1 AERRLPEQRVVHRLH
16 EVRAQLH
23 RREQD
28 LGGEGDR
35 ARVVAHASWVVPG
48 AEHPTRRSAHDV
60 GKPRGGAASR
70 SEVLRGEWSRLRGA
84 FAATP
89 RFRPPP
95 SISCSALQR
104 PMSRRPSP
112 STKSCRVVPMMRHF
126 AIPTV
131 FALVATLS
139 AQPPQED
146 KAKIQEL
153 KRSVDR
159 LTEKILDERARL
171 LLN

>member
-1 AERRLPEQRVVHRLH
+1 
-16 EVRAQLH
+16 
-23 RREQD
+23 
-28 LGGEGDR
+28 
-35 ARVVAHASWVVPG
+35 
-48 AEHPTRRSAHDV
+48 
-60 GKPRGGAASR
+60 
-70 SEVLRGEWSRLRGA
+70 
-84 FAATP
+84 TP

-104 PMSRRPSP
+104 PMSRRPSR

-171 LLN
+171 LLNIKVNGTPLDPKIVKREAVYLTGGKLVEAKVADFFIFEEVKKQVDEHRKNPEYFTITDDEVLREIEPM